1 MPVFSSSLSSCMQHF
16 LLLYYLKFPLC
27 VLKFSYQ
34 EMFEVA
40 KKLCSF
46 CERLVHD
53 EHLQHQGWA
62 AIMAN
67 LDDCTLS
74 YQKLLMKF
82 DTAYASYQQDLEEIK
97 VKLSRYVMLFL
108 IYLYLVI

>member
-1 MPVFSSSLSSCMQHF
+1 MTGKHRSE
-16 LLLYYLKFPLC
+16 LL
-27 VLKFSYQ
+27 Q

-40 KKLCSF
+40 NKLCSF

-67 LDDCTLS
+67 LDDCTQS
-74 YQKLLMKF
+74 YQRLLSKF
-82 DTAYASYQQDLEEIK
+82 NISYTNYQHDLEEIK
-97 VKLSRYVMLFL
+97 VKLSK
-108 IYLYLVI
+108 

>member
-1 MPVFSSSLSSCMQHF
+1 MPAVFHTVASRTQLAVVCPFTLFHALPCVCLICAHNVQVF
-16 LLLYYLKFPLC
+16 FPH
-27 VLKFSYQ
+27 K

-67 LDDCTLS
+67 LDDCTTS
-74 YQKLLMKF
+74 YQKLLAKF
-82 DTAYASYQQDLEEIK
+82 DMAYTNYQQDFEDIK
-97 VKLSRYVMLFL
+97 LKLTK
-108 IYLYLVI
+108 

>member
-1 MPVFSSSLSSCMQHF
+1 MNGILNLIFTPLFFF
-16 LLLYYLKFPLC
+16 LPL
-27 VLKFSYQ
+27 Q

-40 KKLCSF
+40 NKLSSF

-82 DTAYASYQQDLEEIK
+82 DSVYSNYQHDLEDIK
-97 VKLSRYVMLFL
+97 VKLTK
-108 IYLYLVI
+108 

>member
-1 MPVFSSSLSSCMQHF
+1 MVTHGIFSTDPLN
-16 LLLYYLKFPLC
+16 FPP
-27 VLKFSYQ
+27 K

-40 KKLCSF
+40 NKLSSF

-67 LDDCTLS
+67 LDDCSLS
-74 YQKLLMKF
+74 HQKLLRKF
-82 DTAYASYQQDLEEIK
+82 EKAYGNYQHNLEEIK
-97 VKLSRYVMLFL
+97 VKLSK
-108 IYLYLVI
+108 

>member
-1 MPVFSSSLSSCMQHF
+1 
-16 LLLYYLKFPLC
+16 
-27 VLKFSYQ
+27 
-34 EMFEVA
+34 MFEVA
-40 KKLCSF
+40 KKLCLF

-82 DTAYASYQQDLEEIK
+82 DTAYTNYKQDFEDIK
-97 VKLSRYVMLFL
+97 LKLTKYVHF
-108 IYLYLVI
+108 

>member
-1 MPVFSSSLSSCMQHF
+1 
-16 LLLYYLKFPLC
+16 
-27 VLKFSYQ
+27 
-34 EMFEVA
+34 MFEVA

>member
-1 MPVFSSSLSSCMQHF
+1 MVI
-16 LLLYYLKFPLC
+16 YLHL
-27 VLKFSYQ
+27 Q

-40 KKLCSF
+40 KKLSSF

-82 DTAYASYQQDLEEIK
+82 ENAYINYQHDLEEIK
-97 VKLSRYVMLFL
+97 VKLTK
-108 IYLYLVI
+108 

>member
-1 MPVFSSSLSSCMQHF
+1 MNHLTCPNMFFF
-16 LLLYYLKFPLC
+16 LHL
-27 VLKFSYQ
+27 Q

-40 KKLCSF
+40 KKLSSF

-82 DTAYASYQQDLEEIK
+82 ETAYTNYQHDLEEIK
-97 VKLSRYVMLFL
+97 VKLTK
-108 IYLYLVI
+108 

>member
-1 MPVFSSSLSSCMQHF
+1 
-16 LLLYYLKFPLC
+16 
-27 VLKFSYQ
+27 
-34 EMFEVA
+34 MFEVA

-74 YQKLLMKF
+74 YQKLLWKF
-82 DTAYASYQQDLEEIK
+82 DTAYMNYQQDFEDIK
-97 VKLSRYVMLFL
+97 LKLTR
-108 IYLYLVI
+108 

>member
-1 MPVFSSSLSSCMQHF
+1 MFVCLFSL
-16 LLLYYLKFPLC
+16 PL
-27 VLKFSYQ
+27 Q

-40 KKLCSF
+40 NKLSSF

-82 DTAYASYQQDLEEIK
+82 DTSYANYQNDLEEIK
-97 VKLSRYVMLFL
+97 VKLTK
-108 IYLYLVI
+108 

>member
-1 MPVFSSSLSSCMQHF
+1 
-16 LLLYYLKFPLC
+16 
-27 VLKFSYQ
+27 
-34 EMFEVA
+34 MFEVA
-40 KKLCSF
+40 KKLCLF

-82 DTAYASYQQDLEEIK
+82 DTAYTNYQKDFEDIKFKLTKYASFLSLNKKEVILLKHQMHVFLSCLKFVVILNGVY
-97 VKLSRYVMLFL
+97 SRYT
-108 IYLYLVI
+108 VIQ